1 MAWVVPRAHEMNCL
15 LVKPMSSLRTNPP
28 ARLLAYRDADDET
41 MMLLPSHVEETTTEQ
56 LPR

>member
-1 MAWVVPRAHEMNCL
+1 MAWVVPRAHEL
-15 LVKPMSSLRTNPP
+15 FVGETHVITSHQP
-28 ARLLAYRDADDET
+28 ARLLAYRNADET

>member
-1 MAWVVPRAHEMNCL
+1 LVVPRARGLFAGEIH
-15 LVKPMSSLRTNPP
+15 VITSYH
-28 ARLLAYRDADDET
+28 LAYRNADET